1 MRQGCSLMISGWMAT
16 IFALLVGARIDGIV
30 GIYLAIPFLA
40 SLRVNCFANSETA
53 GGLQES
59 GQP

>member
-1 MRQGCSLMISGWMAT
+1 MISGWMAT